1 MKKSRG
7 VCPASERQ
15 QTPGRAIHRGDVF
28 SQRGGAA
35 RFFLSS
41 RIFELL
47 GEVLVK
53 FDQNVPNLLRR
64 DVRLIQL
71 GINRHKNDV
80 CGRSEVVYQAI
91 ARTFAFLNITVP
103 HPHLEY
109 GIMRSGYLV
118 AYDLASL

>member
-1 MKKSRG
+1 M
-7 VCPASERQ
+7 
-15 QTPGRAIHRGDVF
+15 
-28 SQRGGAA
+28 
-35 RFFLSS
+35 SS

-53 FDQNVPNLLRR
+53 FDQNAPNLLRR

-91 ARTFAFLNITVP
+91 ARTFAFLNITVLYQ
-103 HPHLEY
+103 HLEY
-109 GIMRSGYLV
+109 GVVHLGCMV
-118 AYDLASL
+118 AYNLTRFKNKYKVVTIKSRTELVERSIAIL